1 MGTRIEGQRV
11 ALAQARPQE
20 ELSSS
25 DTKAAEETLTSNKSS
40 SRTTGDKVESKRSSA
55 ADVLNTLGRAAAK
68 HRRDRKAR
76 KTPLMNHPGTTAG
89 VKGGI
94 HLGEK
99 VLHHVGEHG
108 MKGLAKTGAQSALRR
123 AAFTA
128 SSVLA
133 GIGAGLAAIEGL
145 KVGLEQIVK
154 AHEKGHQFG
163 IRTKASKGLAH
174 VLRLATAH
182 PKMSIAQ
189 LRQKVTGIA
198 RGDYSSELAAIKK
211 LRGGQARSKDLREL
225 KAEYEGYRKGMEAG
239 LALIGKLSA
248 TQRQALGKAAVQ
260 RSGESTVKAAIERL
274 AKQATGADSIHGGS

>member
-11 ALAQARPQE
+11 AFAQARPQA
-20 ELSSS
+20 ELNSS
-25 DTKAAEETLTSNKSS
+25 DTKAAEEALTGDKSS

-68 HRRDRKAR
+68 HRRARKAR
-76 KTPLMNHPGTTAG
+76 QTPLMSHPKTTAG

-94 HLGEK
+94 HAAEQA
-99 VLHHVGEHG
+99 LHHAAEHG
-108 MKGLAKTGAQSALRR
+108 MKELAKTGATSVLQR

-133 GIGAGLAAIEGL
+133 GVGAGLAAIEGL

-174 VLRLATAH
+174 ALRLATAH

-198 RGDYSSELAAIKK
+198 RGDYTSELAAIKK

-248 TQRQALGKAAVQ
+248 KQRQALGKVAMQ
-260 RSGESTVKAAIERL
+260 RSGATTVKAAIERL
-274 AKQATGADSIHGGS
+274 AKQATGADSIHSGS